1 MSTRARVSGTCWNQ
15 GTEPLTSKTPTQG
28 ARNERTAAA
37 ESARSP
43 ARAMAWS
50 NFIVTVGGILA
61 VASLM
66 RTDVR
71 HSSAMLR
78 RNMKQ
83 IRKWVEDGTA
93 SSVKEASKS
102 AEKTLGETPVG
113 KAIKDMREEQLKG
126 KK

>member
-1 MSTRARVSGTCWNQ
+1 
-15 GTEPLTSKTPTQG
+15 
-28 ARNERTAAA
+28 
-37 ESARSP
+37 
-43 ARAMAWS
+43 MAWS

-93 SSVKEASKS
+93 SGVKEASKS
-102 AEKTLGETPVG
+102 AEKTLGETSVG